1 MDIIVKNIT
10 EESEM
15 AVFQALLLD
24 FYREI
29 NHQLSPDTDLLT
41 LIIDFN
47 RKGVIKIA
55 KLGDEIVGFIT
66 LVETNAIYAGGKYGV
81 INELYV
87 RPKFRSEGIGK
98 QLLSYAEQIRI
109 ESGWSRLELST
120 PEESKWRKTINFYLR
135 EGFVPTGKRMKKE

>member
-1 MDIIVKNIT
+1 
-10 EESEM
+10 
-15 AVFQALLLD
+15 
-24 FYREI
+24 
-29 NHQLSPDTDLLT
+29 

-66 LVETNAIYAGGKYGV
+66 LVETNTIYAGGKYGV

-109 ESGWSRLELST
+109 DSGWSRLELST

>member
-1 MDIIVKNIT
+1 MDVIVKNIT
-10 EESEM
+10 EENEM
-15 AVFQALLLD
+15 AEFQTLIME

-29 NHQLSPDTDLLT
+29 DHRLSPGIDLT
-41 LIIDFN
+41 ALISEFN

-55 KLGDEIVGFIT
+55 KQDNEIVGFIT
-66 LVETNAIYAGGKYGV
+66 LVEANAIYAGGKYGV

-98 QLLSYAEQIRI
+98 QLLSYAERIRKD
-109 ESGWSRLELST
+109 SGWSRLELST

>member
-10 EESEM
+10 EESEITE
-15 AVFQALLLD
+15 FQALLMD

-29 NHQLSPDTDLLT
+29 DHHLSLGTDLPS
-41 LIIDFN
+41 LISAFN

-55 KLGDEIVGFIT
+55 KQANEIVGFIT
-66 LVETNAIYAGGKYGV
+66 LIEANAIYAGGKYGV

-98 QLLSYAEQIRI
+98 QLLSYAAQVRKD
-109 ESGWSRLELST
+109 SGWSRLELST